1 MGEIAKHTFPLFVE
15 KRPEGRPN
23 VVLLFTD
30 EQRYDTIGALGC
42 DYMVTPNLDRLVRE
56 GCAFTHACTPNPV
69 CVPARH
75 NLLTGL
81 YSRDTGMSENQT
93 AVMPP
98 SIPRLPQILADAGY
112 HCEVVGKMHFQPA
125 RTHHGFHRMQVMAEL
140 FRNVGD
146 DDFAMYLRSV
156 GLGHIRNIHGV
167 RNLLYD
173 QPQRSLLPE
182 EHHGTTWVGDRA
194 ADCVRRNRNRPFFL
208 WAGWIAPHPPF
219 APPAD
224 LADLYKDAPLP
235 EPTPQE
241 EDANP
246 RLQRHRLAMD
256 DPTPGKIR
264 RVRELYAASVTHID
278 RNVGKVIEA
287 LEETGQ
293 LDNTLVIFTSDHG
306 DMLGDNGA
314 WSKQVPN
321 DPSVRIP
328 FIMRCPGRIE
338 AGTVRH
344 DYADLVDILPTV
356 LDACGV
362 DYPSD
367 IEFPGESLLISEGC
381 GAKDRS
387 VHYMEN
393 SRGRG
398 RVISLRGQRH
408 KYNYWFDG
416 GREELYDMEEE
427 PAEIHNLLQGAR
439 ATDQQEAY
447 REMKE
452 RLTACEARC
461 GHSGTVKEGR
471 LVPSDAPEKPTWPP
485 GVRGLNWQFHMHPF
499 NMRPEEA
506 ATYNSEKDEVLAA
519 TKDEPTLDLAKLD
532 LDYYLSAGGDPEL
545 VEEIRRRR

>member
-1 MGEIAKHTFPLFVE
+1 MGEIAEHTFPLFVQ

-224 LADLYKDAPLP
+224 LADLYKDAF
-235 EPTPQE
+235 
-241 EDANP
+241 
-246 RLQRHRLAMD
+246 
-256 DPTPGKIR
+256 GI
-264 RVRELYAASVTHID
+264 
-278 RNVGKVIEA
+278 
-287 LEETGQ
+287 
-293 LDNTLVIFTSDHG
+293 
-306 DMLGDNGA
+306 
-314 WSKQVPN
+314 
-321 DPSVRIP
+321 
-328 FIMRCPGRIE
+328 
-338 AGTVRH
+338 
-344 DYADLVDILPTV
+344 VD
-356 LDACGV
+356 
-362 DYPSD
+362 
-367 IEFPGESLLISEGC
+367 E
-381 GAKDRS
+381 
-387 VHYMEN
+387 
-393 SRGRG
+393 
-398 RVISLRGQRH
+398 
-408 KYNYWFDG
+408 
-416 GREELYDMEEE
+416 
-427 PAEIHNLLQGAR
+427 
-439 ATDQQEAY
+439 
-447 REMKE
+447 
-452 RLTACEARC
+452 
-461 GHSGTVKEGR
+461 
-471 LVPSDAPEKPTWPP
+471 
-485 GVRGLNWQFHMHPF
+485 
-499 NMRPEEA
+499 
-506 ATYNSEKDEVLAA
+506 
-519 TKDEPTLDLAKLD
+519 LDLMLFTNQW
-532 LDYYLSAGGDPEL
+532 LYYCPYNWPLK
-545 VEEIRRRR
+545 